1 MHLSSSTLQLAAS
14 DLGRFLS
21 CRHCT
26 ALALEVAQGL
36 RPKPPNIPDPC
47 LDLLIERGMAH
58 EKEYVEAISSAGDE
72 VLDLGDLAFRSPS
85 EAADRTLDA
94 MRKGLPA
101 IAQGF
106 LRGEEWSGIP
116 DVLRRVE
123 TPSLFGPWSYEVY
136 DTKLAMETR
145 GTAIL
150 QLSLYS
156 DLLAGVQGITPEMF
170 HVVTP
175 KPVDPIQSYR
185 VADFAAYYRSVR
197 RNLTAAVAQD
207 PASLALANY
216 PERVEYCEVCRWW
229 SLCDKRR
236 RDDDHL
242 SFVAG
247 LTRLHS
253 RELEAQSIT
262 TLEMLGDLALPLSF
276 KPHRAVSYTHL
287 RAHET

>member
-14 DLGRFLS
+14 DRGRRLS

-26 ALALEVAQGL
+26 AVDMEVAQGV
-36 RPKPPNIPDPC
+36 RPKPPNIPDPF

-58 EKEYVEAISSAGDE
+58 EKEYVESVSAAGDE
-72 VLDLGDLAFRSPS
+72 VLELGDLAFRSPS
-85 EAADRTLDA
+85 EAVDRTLSA

-106 LRGEEWSGIP
+106 LRCGEWSGIP

-156 DLLAGVQGITPEMF
+156 DLLAGIQCAPPEMF

-175 KPVDPIQSYR
+175 KPADPVQSFR
-185 VADFAAYYRSVR
+185 VAAFAAYCRSVP
-197 RNLTAAVAQD
+197 RNLSAAVAQD
-207 PASLALANY
+207 PA
-216 PERVEYCEVCRWW
+216 
-229 SLCDKRR
+229 
-236 RDDDHL
+236 
-242 SFVAG
+242 
-247 LTRLHS
+247 
-253 RELEAQSIT
+253 
-262 TLEMLGDLALPLSF
+262 
-276 KPHRAVSYTHL
+276 
-287 RAHET
+287 